1 MRTLLISL
9 MAVGLFAASS
19 CVNEGGQVFGELPE
33 GVVPVSGEALEA
45 RGAVYN
51 KDLNELKISW
61 RTTPDPKLY
70 KGVEVSFQ
78 ALGGQSKTIRIMAN
92 PNFSSSYDY
101 FTVVT
106 KNPATVQYRCIWNKE
121 SGEEV
126 SEWASADNLTVTNV
140 ASSDV
145 FFDIVPPTFKLVT
158 EDNVSAQVAEAYDGI
173 VGKTDEEKKAY
184 YTQILQIVLS
194 SIYNSTVDAGQ
205 QPVSWIKCI
214 LGKMD
219 YPGAVAYVSGDSEGP
234 LMRLSSEYV
243 EQVSTG
249 AVSMEDATFEI
260 RGVLI
265 HEFSHLVQKTGAVGS
280 NQPSCIE
287 GMADAI
293 RSACGGV
300 TDANRISGA
309 LNAGVYYD
317 ENRKSGD
324 TPCPYVWQMPYGT
337 SGYFMN
343 WLRTYDGDFLRKM
356 TITIEKMGSQ
366 WSLEKA
372 VQYILG
378 ENYKMEDLWNEYIE
392 DAKSENVDRKSVV

>member
-33 GVVPVSGEALEA
+33 GVLPVSGEASEA

-392 DAKSENVDRKSVV
+392 DAKSENVG

>member
-356 TITIEKMGSQ
+356 TITIEKWVVSGLWKKQ
-366 WSLEKA
+366 FNISLERTIRWRICGMN
-372 VQYILG
+372 IL
-378 ENYKMEDLWNEYIE
+378 KML
-392 DAKSENVDRKSVV
+392 KVKM

>member
-61 RTTPDPKLY
+61 RTTLDPKLY

-106 KNPATVQYRCIWNKE
+106 KNPATVQYRCIWDKE

-392 DAKSENVDRKSVV
+392 DAKSENVG

>member
-265 HEFSHLVQKTGAVGS
+265 HEFSHLLQKTGAVGS

-392 DAKSENVDRKSVV
+392 DAKSENVG

>member
-33 GVVPVSGEALEA
+33 GVVPVSGEALEV

-392 DAKSENVDRKSVV
+392 DAKSENVG

>member
-45 RGAVYN
+45 RVAVYN

-78 ALGGQSKTIRIMAN
+78 ALGGQSKTIKIMAN

-392 DAKSENVDRKSVV
+392 DAKSENVG

>member
-1 MRTLLISL
+1 

-392 DAKSENVDRKSVV
+392 DAKSENVG

>member
-45 RGAVYN
+45 RVAVYN

-234 LMRLSSEYV
+234 LMRLSSKYV

-392 DAKSENVDRKSVV
+392 DAKSENVG

>member
-9 MAVGLFAASS
+9 MAVGLFTASS

-260 RGVLI
+260 RGVSI

-392 DAKSENVDRKSVV
+392 DAKSENVG

>member
-19 CVNEGGQVFGELPE
+19 CVNERGQVFGELPE

-392 DAKSENVDRKSVV
+392 DAKSENVG

>member
-61 RTTPDPKLY
+61 RTTPDSKLY

-106 KNPATVQYRCIWNKE
+106 KNPATVQYRCIWDKE

-366 WSLEKA
+366 WVVSGLWKKQFNISLERTIRWRICGMN
-372 VQYILG
+372 IL
-378 ENYKMEDLWNEYIE
+378 KML
-392 DAKSENVDRKSVV
+392 KVKM

>member
-173 VGKTDEEKKAY
+173 VGKTDEGEKAY

-392 DAKSENVDRKSVV
+392 DAKSENVG

>member
-9 MAVGLFAASS
+9 MAVGLFAVSS

-106 KNPATVQYRCIWNKE
+106 KNPATVQYRCIWNKG

-392 DAKSENVDRKSVV
+392 DAKSENVG

>member
-158 EDNVSAQVAEAYDGI
+158 EDNVSVQVAEAYDGI

-392 DAKSENVDRKSVV
+392 DAKSENVG

>member
-293 RSACGGV
+293 RSVCGGV

-392 DAKSENVDRKSVV
+392 DAKSENVG

>member
-61 RTTPDPKLY
+61 GTTPDPKLY

-392 DAKSENVDRKSVV
+392 DAKSENVG

>member
-1 MRTLLISL
+1 
-9 MAVGLFAASS
+9 
-19 CVNEGGQVFGELPE
+19 
-33 GVVPVSGEALEA
+33 
-45 RGAVYN
+45 
-51 KDLNELKISW
+51 
-61 RTTPDPKLY
+61 
-70 KGVEVSFQ
+70 
-78 ALGGQSKTIRIMAN
+78 
-92 PNFSSSYDY
+92 
-101 FTVVT
+101 
-106 KNPATVQYRCIWNKE
+106 
-121 SGEEV
+121 
-126 SEWASADNLTVTNV
+126 
-140 ASSDV
+140 
-145 FFDIVPPTFKLVT
+145 
-158 EDNVSAQVAEAYDGI
+158 
-173 VGKTDEEKKAY
+173 
-184 YTQILQIVLS
+184 
-194 SIYNSTVDAGQ
+194 
-205 QPVSWIKCI
+205 
-214 LGKMD
+214 MD

-337 SGYFMN
+337 SGYFIN

-356 TITIEKMGSQ
+356 TITIEKWVVSGLWKKQ
-366 WSLEKA
+366 FNISLERTIRWRICGMN
-372 VQYILG
+372 IL
-378 ENYKMEDLWNEYIE
+378 KML
-392 DAKSENVDRKSVV
+392 KVKM

>member
-106 KNPATVQYRCIWNKE
+106 KNTATVQYRCIWNKE

-392 DAKSENVDRKSVV
+392 DAKSENVG

>member
-173 VGKTDEEKKAY
+173 VCKTDEEKKAY

-392 DAKSENVDRKSVV
+392 DAKSENVG

>member
-78 ALGGQSKTIRIMAN
+78 ALGGQSKTIRIMTN

-392 DAKSENVDRKSVV
+392 DAKSENVG

>member
-287 GMADAI
+287 GMADAV
-293 RSACGGV
+293 RVANGGFK
-300 TDANRISGA
+300 
-309 LNAGVYYD
+309 
-317 ENRKSGD
+317 EGD
-324 TPCPYVWQMPYGT
+324 RPIGGSYMNGYRHA
-337 SGYFMN
+337 GYFFV
-343 WLRTYDGDFLRKM
+343 WLRDNKDPEFLRKLNKS
-356 TITIEKMGSQ
+356 TLEIIP
-366 WSLEKA
+366 WSFDGAIKH
-372 VQYILG
+372 ILG
-378 ENYKMEDLWNEYIE
+378 KDYQIDELWKEYQVAVGDI
-392 DAKSENVDRKSVV
+392 KIK

>member
-126 SEWASADNLTVTNV
+126 SEWASADNLAVTNV

-392 DAKSENVDRKSVV
+392 DAKSENVG

>member
-300 TDANRISGA
+300 TDTNRISGA

-392 DAKSENVDRKSVV
+392 DAKSENVG

>member
-78 ALGGQSKTIRIMAN
+78 ALGGQSKTIRIMTN

-356 TITIEKMGSQ
+356 TITIEKNG
-366 WSLEKA
+366 
-372 VQYILG
+372 
-378 ENYKMEDLWNEYIE
+378 
-392 DAKSENVDRKSVV
+392 

>member
-33 GVVPVSGEALEA
+33 GVVPVSGEALKA

-392 DAKSENVDRKSVV
+392 DAKSENVG

>member
-145 FFDIVPPTFKLVT
+145 FFDIVPSTFKLVT

-392 DAKSENVDRKSVV
+392 DAKSENVG

>member
-265 HEFSHLVQKTGAVGS
+265 HEFSHLVQKAGAVGS

-392 DAKSENVDRKSVV
+392 DAKSENVG

>member
-9 MAVGLFAASS
+9 MAVGLFAANS

-265 HEFSHLVQKTGAVGS
+265 HEFSYLVQKTGAVGS

-366 WSLEKA
+366 WVVSGLWKKQFNISLERTIRWRICGMN
-372 VQYILG
+372 IL
-378 ENYKMEDLWNEYIE
+378 KML
-392 DAKSENVDRKSVV
+392 KVKM

>member
-194 SIYNSTVDAGQ
+194 SIYNSIVDAGQ

-392 DAKSENVDRKSVV
+392 DAKSENVG

>member
-372 VQYILG
+372 VQYI
-378 ENYKMEDLWNEYIE
+378 
-392 DAKSENVDRKSVV
+392 SV

>member
-33 GVVPVSGEALEA
+33 GVIPVSGEALEA

-366 WSLEKA
+366 WVVSGLWKKQFNISLERTIRWRICGMN
-372 VQYILG
+372 IL
-378 ENYKMEDLWNEYIE
+378 KML
-392 DAKSENVDRKSVV
+392 KVKM

>member
-309 LNAGVYYD
+309 LNAGIYYD

-392 DAKSENVDRKSVV
+392 DAKSENVG

>member
-45 RGAVYN
+45 RVAVYN

-126 SEWASADNLTVTNV
+126 SEWASADNLTVKNV

-392 DAKSENVDRKSVV
+392 DAKSENVG